1 MMRDSVF
8 NNDIQNNHSPNDF
21 AYYNVYYR
29 ISIVLGAVAALFI
42 ISLYNYL
49 LFHSI
54 AEGFSIVIACGIFM
68 IIWNSRK
75 YIENNFF
82 IIIGIAYIFV
92 SAVDFI
98 HAVSYSGVN
107 IFPGKQANL
116 PTQLWIAA
124 RYMQSISMLI
134 AASLIGK
141 QVKIYR
147 VSAIYFIT
155 LLLIFLSIFYWQ
167 IFPACYIEGVGLTI
181 FKRSSEFIIAFLF
194 FLSILLL
201 YRKKEE
207 FAPLLF
213 ILVIASNIISI
224 ASELNFTLYT
234 DPDSFANFT
243 GHILK
248 IFSFYL
254 IYKAI
259 IVSGLQDPFNTLFK
273 KLKQKEEA
281 LQLTR
286 FSVDHAKGLFFWIKL
301 DGKIYD
307 FNTAVTEILGYSKER
322 LTGMSFFDLIHNS
335 DAAAHLD
342 FISKINKKESFLIEH
357 AFVKGENNSIEMEI
371 ELSYLN
377 FEGEEYYC
385 AIARDITERRKAEE
399 KLLESEARFRNLAD
413 TAPVIIWMSDSDK
426 QCNYCNKPWLEFT
439 GRSYEEE
446 LGYGWAD
453 LIHPDDKSYCLE
465 DFVTAFD
472 KRDEFIVEFRMKR
485 QDGQYRWIMNTGVPR
500 FTIDGSFLGYI
511 GSCIDITELKHSRE
525 QLENSL
531 KEKVVLLK
539 EIHHRVKNNLQ
550 VISSLFNLQ
559 SAFIYDKETKEI
571 FLESQNR
578 IKSMALLHEKLYLS
592 KNSSYINFSDYLRD
606 LITNLLNSY
615 RYKLNTI
622 DLELNIE
629 DLEMNVDT
637 AVYLGLIVNEL
648 VSNSFKHA
656 FPEGKGLDESKSRL
670 TIYLTNLG
678 GKKYTIIVKDN
689 GCGFPEEINFR
700 DTNSLGM
707 QLVNSLVDQVRG
719 TLELKREY
727 GTEFTVTFE
736 IKN

>member
-1 MMRDSVF
+1 M
-8 NNDIQNNHSPNDF
+8 NNNIHNDHSSNDF
-21 AYYNVYYR
+21 AHYNIYYR
-29 ISIVLGAVAALFI
+29 ISIVLGIIAVLYI
-42 ISLYNYL
+42 ISISNYL

-68 IIWNSRK
+68 IIWNSKK

-82 IIIGIAYIFV
+82 IIIGIAYLFV
-92 SAVDFI
+92 SLIDFI

-107 IFPGKQANL
+107 IFPGKETNL

-134 AASLIGK
+134 AIFLIGK
-141 QVKIYR
+141 KIKIYQ
-147 VSAIYFIT
+147 VYGIYFIS
-155 LLLIFLSIFYWQ
+155 LLLIFLSIFYLQ
-167 IFPACYIEGVGLTI
+167 IFPACYIESIGLTP

-201 YRKKEE
+201 YRKKED

-213 ILVIASNIISI
+213 MLVISSNVISI

-234 DPDSFANFT
+234 APDSFSNFT

-273 KLKQKEEA
+273 KLRQKEKA
-281 LQLTR
+281 FQLTR
-286 FSVDHAKGLFFWIKL
+286 FSIDHAKGLFIWIKL

-307 FNTAVTEILGYSKER
+307 FNNAVIEILGCSKEK
-322 LTGMSFFDLIHNS
+322 LPGMSFFDLIHNS
-335 DAAAHLD
+335 DAAAHSD
-342 FISKINKKESFLIEH
+342 FIDKIKRRESFLMEH
-357 AFVKGENNSIEMEI
+357 VLVKGESSSIEMEI
-371 ELSYLN
+371 ELNYLQ
-377 FEGEEYYC
+377 FEGDEYYC

-413 TAPVIIWMSDSDK
+413 TAPVMIWMSDSDK

-439 GRSYEEE
+439 GRSYEDE
-446 LGYGWAD
+446 LGYGWAE
-453 LIHPDDKSYCLE
+453 LIHPDDKSYCIE
-465 DFVTAFD
+465 NFISAFD
-472 KRDEFIVEFRMKR
+472 KRNEFIVECRMKR
-485 QDGQYRWIMNTGVPR
+485 QDGQYRWIMNTGIPR
-500 FTIDGSFLGYI
+500 FTKDGSFLGYI
-511 GSCIDITELKHSRE
+511 GSCIDITELKRSRE

-559 SAFIYDKETKEI
+559 SDFIHDEEAKEI
-571 FLESQNR
+571 FQESQNR
-578 IKSMALLHEKLYLS
+578 VKSMALLHEKLYLS

-606 LITNLLNSY
+606 LITNLFNSY

-622 DLELNIE
+622 NLELNIE

-656 FPEGKGLDESKSRL
+656 FPEGKGFDDSKSRL
-670 TIYLTNLG
+670 AIYLTNLG
-678 GKKYTIIVKDN
+678 GNKYTIIVKDN
-689 GCGFPEEINFR
+689 GCGFPKNLDFR
-700 DTNSLGM
+700 NTNSLGM
-707 QLVNSLVDQVRG
+707 QLVNSLVDQIKG
-719 TLELKREY
+719 TIELKREF
-727 GTEFTVTFE
+727 GTELTVTFE
-736 IKN
+736 IIN